1 LCQKDL
7 YIRLLAQPLR
17 QSSLF
22 SDLHAG
28 QIIGSRLHSYGKQK
42 VDI

>member
-1 LCQKDL
+1 
-7 YIRLLAQPLR
+7 LR

-28 QIIGSRLHSYGKQK
+28 QIIGSRPRRILMAEWRKGGA
-42 VDI
+42 